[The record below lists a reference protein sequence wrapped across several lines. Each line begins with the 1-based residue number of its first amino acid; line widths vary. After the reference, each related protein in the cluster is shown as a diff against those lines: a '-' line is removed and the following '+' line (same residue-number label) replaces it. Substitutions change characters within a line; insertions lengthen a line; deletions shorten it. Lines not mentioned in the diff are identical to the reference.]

1 MGSFLSI
8 VHPKASTLSGLFS
21 MVSAIEVNYEV
32 VGNEKE
38 DALDVDGAVEYFPA
52 RSIEKIVID
61 GDTYDELIAKG
72 GVFADLVER
81 QRLDKAD

>member
-32 VGNEKE
+32 VGSEKE
-38 DALDVDGAVEYFPA
+38 DALDVDGA
-52 RSIEKIVID
+52 
-61 GDTYDELIAKG
+61 LIISPQE
-72 GVFADLVER
+72 VER
-81 QRLDKAD
+81 RLSLMVAPMMN